1 MDLFSVKYIS
11 NEYLL
16 VGCLSKKL
24 RRKESFSSS
33 IGRDIMFS
41 NANEDPLIYA
51 ITIKLVLKLFYFV
64 ILPNCIEHTV

>member
-1 MDLFSVKYIS
+1 MDLLSVKYIS

-51 ITIKLVLKLFYFV
+51 ITIKVVLKLFYFV

>member
-1 MDLFSVKYIS
+1 MDIFSVKYIS

-51 ITIKLVLKLFYFV
+51 ITIKVVLKLFYFV

>member
-1 MDLFSVKYIS
+1 MDLFSVKYIA

-33 IGRDIMFS
+33 IGRDIMYS

-51 ITIKLVLKLFYFV
+51 ITVKVVLKLFHLV
-64 ILPNCIEHTV
+64 IIPYCIEHIV